1 MVSCKF
7 SLKPIHFS
15 AKKIVFLCPID
26 PDQTE
31 LPDIFWDYRDKCAA
45 QIPLTLETRIRWR

>member
-45 QIPLTLETRIRWR
+45 QIPLTLETRIR